1 MKKLT
6 ILLAMLIALQGFAQI
21 PSNDNPRTGLISGVV
36 LDANSDTPLPYVSI
50 VIKSNNDETITGGI
64 TDEKGHFE
72 IKKIPEG
79 KFSVEIQY
87 IGFKKV
93 KQEFELSRSN
103 NKIDLGTIK
112 LAEETN
118 SLEEVTV
125 VAETS
130 TVVQKI
136 DRKVITVGKDL
147 IGSGATA
154 GELLNNVQSV
164 SVDSQSGNLSLRGN
178 ENVRVLVDGK
188 YTNVPTA
195 QLLKQ
200 IPSTSIKSVELI
212 TNPSA
217 KYNPEGMS
225 GIINIVLHK
234 NANIGFNGS
243 VNAGATFAERN
254 SYNGSL
260 DMNLRKGKVNVFANI
275 GLNANAGTNEG
286 NIFREDNNSNQYFD
300 MENDGDS
307 QLYKFG
313 LDYYINDKN
322 TLSVYSIQNYFDG
335 TFSANTEVIYNNGD
349 FDNILQDFTPES
361 SNKSITYNLNYKI
374 EFDQPEHNLEFE
386 VDYSDNEN
394 EEDAFYENY
403 TGNNPVVT
411 YSEFVKR
418 ERDATTVNLD
428 YVNPLTENAKL
439 ELGYELRII
448 DTKNDYTS
456 DLFPDSEFTYDR
468 DIHSF
473 YGNYSQKFDKMT
485 MQLGARLESFKVLA
499 EDLGETVYEDD
510 YFTVYPSA
518 FFTFNP
524 SEKNQYQVSY
534 SRRVDR
540 PNMQQVNPIREWSTP
555 TVSSFGNPELD
566 PQFTNSLEFNYTRQF
581 KGGSFTGGVFYRNI
595 NDNITRILYPDPTD
609 PNKVILSFANTDN
622 NNSYGMELSTNLKAT
637 EWWRLNASVDLYHQK
652 DRGVIGTENL
662 EVDNNAFNARI
673 NNNFKVSN
681 NFRMIL
687 FAMYRGAN
695 KSIQW
700 DAQEMWKMDIGA
712 SLNVFDGNGTISAR
726 FNDVFNTMNFG
737 FETDRPYPQSG
748 EFYWNSQNVYVG
760 FNYRFG
766 GGKNKA
772 RARKRRDN
780 NEAQS
785 GGFM

>member
-1 MKKLT
+1 MRKLT
-6 ILLAMLIALQGFAQI
+6 IVLTLLIALQGFAQI

-36 LDANSDTPLPYVSI
+36 LDANSESPLPYVSI
-50 VIKSNNDETITGGI
+50 VIKSINDETITGGI
-64 TDEKGHFE
+64 TDEQGKFE
-72 IKKIPEG
+72 ITKIPEG

-112 LAEETN
+112 LSEEAN
-118 SLEEVTV
+118 NLEEVTI

-164 SVDSQSGNLSLRGN
+164 SVDSQTGNLSLRGN

-188 YTNVPTA
+188 YTNVPTS

-243 VNAGATFAERN
+243 VNTGATFAERN

-335 TFSANTEVIYNNGD
+335 TFNANTEVIYNNGD

-361 SNKSITYNLNYKI
+361 SNKSLTYNLNYKI

-394 EEDAFYENY
+394 EENASYKNY
-403 TGNNPVVT
+403 TGNNPLVT

-418 ERDATTVNLD
+418 ERDATTVNID
-428 YVNPLTENAKL
+428 YVNPLAENTKI

-456 DLFPDSEFTYDR
+456 DLFPNSAFTYDR

-473 YGNYSQKFDKMT
+473 YGNYSQKFDKLT
-485 MQLGARLESFKVLA
+485 MQLGARLESFKVVA

-566 PQFTNSLEFNYTRQF
+566 PQFTNSLEFNYTKQF
-581 KGGSFTGGVFYRNI
+581 KDGSFTGGVFFRNI
-595 NDNITRILYPDPTD
+595 NDNITRIIYPDPTD

-622 NNSYGMELSTNLKAT
+622 NNSYGLELSTNLKAT
-637 EWWRLNASVDLYHQK
+637 EWWRLNASVDLYQQK
-652 DRGVIGTENL
+652 DKGVIGTESL
-662 EVDNNAFNARI
+662 EVENNAFNARI
-673 NNNFKVSN
+673 NNNFKISN
-681 NFRMIL
+681 KFRMIL

-700 DAQEMWKMDIGA
+700 DAKEMWKMDLGA
-712 SLNVFDGNGTISAR
+712 NLTVLDGNGSISAR
-726 FNDVFNTMNFG
+726 FNDIFNTMNFG

-748 EFYWNSQNVYVG
+748 EFYWNSQNFYIG

>member
-1 MKKLT
+1 
-6 ILLAMLIALQGFAQI
+6 MLIALQGFAQI

>member
-1 MKKLT
+1 MKKLS
-6 ILLAMLIALQGFAQI
+6 ILLVMLFALQGFAQL
-21 PSNDNPRTGLISGVV
+21 PSNDNPRTGLISGVI

-50 VIKSNNDETITGGI
+50 VIKSNNDETITGGV

-72 IKKIPEG
+72 INKIPEG
-79 KFSVEIQY
+79 KFSVEIQF

-93 KQEFELSRSN
+93 KQEFELSRSY
-103 NKIDLGTIK
+103 NKIDLGIIK
-112 LAEETN
+112 LIEETN
-118 SLEEVTV
+118 SLEEVTI

-130 TVVQKI
+130 TVLQKI

-188 YTNVPTA
+188 YTNIPTA

-234 NANIGFNGS
+234 NATIGFNGS
-243 VNAGATFAERN
+243 VNTGATFTERN

-275 GLNANAGTNEG
+275 GFNANADTNEG
-286 NIFREDNNSNQYFD
+286 NISREDNNSNQHIA

-313 LDYYINDKN
+313 LDYYLNDKN
-322 TLSVYSIQNYFDG
+322 TLSVYAIQNNFDG
-335 TFSANTEVIYNNGD
+335 TFNAKTEVIYNNGN

-374 EFDQPEHNLEFE
+374 EFDQPEHNLELE
-386 VDYSDNEN
+386 VDYSDNESDEN
-394 EEDAFYENY
+394 TFYENY
-403 TGNNPVVT
+403 IGNNPVAT
-411 YSEFVKR
+411 YNEIVKG

-428 YVNPLTENAKL
+428 YVNPLTDNTKL

-448 DTKNDYTS
+448 DTKNDFIS
-456 DLFPDSEFTYDR
+456 DLFPNSEFTYNR

-473 YGNYSQKFDKMT
+473 YGSYSQKFDKLT
-485 MQLGARLESFKVLA
+485 MQLGARLESYKVFA

-555 TVSSFGNPELD
+555 TISSFGNPELD
-566 PQFTNSLEFNYTRQF
+566 PQFTNSLEFNYTKQF
-581 KGGSFTGGVFYRNI
+581 KAGSFTGGVFFRNI
-595 NDNITRILYPDPTD
+595 NDNLTRILYPDPTD

-622 NNSYGMELSTNLKAT
+622 NNSYGLELSTNIKAT

-652 DRGVIGTENL
+652 DKGVIGTENL

-700 DAQEMWKMDIGA
+700 NAKEMWKMDLGA

-726 FNDVFNTMNFG
+726 FNDVFNTMSFG

-748 EFYWNSQNVYVG
+748 EFFWNSQNVYIG

-772 RARKRRDN
+772 RTRKNRDN
-780 NEAQS
+780 NEARS
-785 GGFM
+785 GGFI